1 MDPLSWKKPRMVFV
15 CSMGDLFHEDVDTS
29 YILSVFEIMGKTPQ
43 HTYQILTKRP
53 RRMKELHRWIPRN
66 CWLGV
71 SCESQAAANK
81 RIPVLLSIP
90 CSLRFISCE
99 PLLGSILLNEWLCP
113 GHRLDW
119 VVVGGESG
127 PRARPCGVDW
137 IESIADQCKSAGV
150 PYFVKQLGADPRWA
164 FAKSSPIAHGRGKN
178 GAMELW
184 PESLRVREYPN
195 RREE

>member
-1 MDPLSWKKPRMVFV
+1 
-15 CSMGDLFHEDVDTS
+15 
-29 YILSVFEIMGKTPQ
+29 MGKTPQ

-71 SCESQAAANK
+71 SCESQVEADK
-81 RIPVLLSIP
+81 RIPVLLSTP
-90 CSLRFISCE
+90 CALRFVSCE
-99 PLLGSILLNEWLCP
+99 PLLSQIDLTQWLVR
-113 GHRLDW
+113 GALDW
-119 VVVGGESG
+119 VIVGGESG
-127 PRARPCGVDW
+127 PRARQCGIDW
-137 IESIADQCKSAGV
+137 IESIAKQCKSAGV
-150 PYFVKQLGADPRWA
+150 PCFVKQLGSDPRWA
-164 FAKSSPIAHGRGKN
+164 FAKASPIAHGRGKN